1 MASKRTLILP
11 DTQIPFDDR
20 KALKK
25 VVEFVGAYQPD
36 EIVHIGDLM
45 DYPSPSRWTKDTRG
59 EFEGS
64 VYQDSETAK
73 KRFLEPLRAVYDGP
87 VGVHEGNHD
96 ERPRVYLDKYAPA
109 LSGTDAFNVET
120 LLDFDG
126 FGVELL
132 PEFYEIAP
140 GWISTHG
147 HRGGIR
153 LNQIAGN
160 TALNAAKKFGKS
172 VIMGHCFDDQTE
184 ILTPEG
190 WVSHDKLTT
199 NSFVLTAD
207 RETKALEW
215 QKVQEVHRYD
225 DYEELIHV
233 QAMGVDLMV
242 TPEHGLVTERRADG
256 SWNFPS
262 AEEVFGKEV
271 TLPLASEH
279 DDEILPLFDDEIR
292 FIALV
297 MADGS
302 VDERGHIRIS
312 QSDDGKG
319 DFEETER
326 ILTSLGYDYS
336 KVLRYEGGKETHGT
350 YRNYDAYRFGVKS
363 QEARDLIAKYLDG
376 PSKNPNRNL
385 AGMSVHQMNV
395 FLDMY
400 TLTDGCWHSESVN
413 SRQLMSKDKE
423 KLDFIQELAVRTGHR
438 SSMGDHHITVNSRSS
453 VRVRSGNWSKE
464 SYSGTVWCV
473 SVPNGTLVV
482 RRNGKTAITQNT
494 HRLGMLSFTRGY
506 NGKADETLNGVE
518 VGNLMDMRQASYL
531 KGGTAN
537 WQQGFVILHQDGRV
551 VRPELIPITGR
562 AFIVDGHTW
571 KI

>member
-172 VIMGHCFDDQTE
+172 VIMGH
-184 ILTPEG
+184 
-190 WVSHDKLTT
+190 
-199 NSFVLTAD
+199 
-207 RETKALEW
+207 
-215 QKVQEVHRYD
+215 
-225 DYEELIHV
+225 
-233 QAMGVDLMV
+233 
-242 TPEHGLVTERRADG
+242 
-256 SWNFPS
+256 
-262 AEEVFGKEV
+262 
-271 TLPLASEH
+271 
-279 DDEILPLFDDEIR
+279 
-292 FIALV
+292 
-297 MADGS
+297 
-302 VDERGHIRIS
+302 
-312 QSDDGKG
+312 
-319 DFEETER
+319 
-326 ILTSLGYDYS
+326 
-336 KVLRYEGGKETHGT
+336 
-350 YRNYDAYRFGVKS
+350 
-363 QEARDLIAKYLDG
+363 
-376 PSKNPNRNL
+376 
-385 AGMSVHQMNV
+385 
-395 FLDMY
+395 
-400 TLTDGCWHSESVN
+400 
-413 SRQLMSKDKE
+413 
-423 KLDFIQELAVRTGHR
+423 
-438 SSMGDHHITVNSRSS
+438 
-453 VRVRSGNWSKE
+453 
-464 SYSGTVWCV
+464 
-473 SVPNGTLVV
+473 
-482 RRNGKTAITQNT
+482 T